1 MRRRRRRARRRW
13 RASSQ
18 RGEPVYGVNTG
29 FGKLAGVR
37 IADADLAELQRNIVL
52 SHAAGVGPATSV
64 ETTRLMMAL
73 KLASLAQGASGVRLE
88 TLRLLE
94 AMLARGLTPVVPA
107 QGSVGAS
114 GDLAPLAH
122 MAATMIGVG
131 EARFRDRVLPAA
143 DALAAAGLAPI
154 ALAPKEGLALLNG
167 TQFSTANALV
177 GLFEAEA
184 LLRAALVVGALSTD
198 AARGSDAPFDPRI
211 HALRRHRGQI
221 DVAHSLRA
229 LMAGSAI
236 RASHVHDDP
245 RVQDPYCLRC
255 QPQVMGACL
264 DLLRQAAATLDDEAN
279 GVTDNPLIFAETDE
293 ALSGGNFH
301 AEPVAFAAD
310 MIALAICEIG
320 SLAERRVAMLVDPA
334 LSGLP
339 AFLTPKPGLNSGFMI
354 AQVTAA
360 ALVSENKQRAY
371 PASVD
376 SIPTSA
382 NQEDHVS
389 MAAHGARR
397 LLPMAE
403 NAAAVIGI
411 ELLAA
416 AQACEFHRPLASSA
430 PLEAAMAR
438 LRNDVARL
446 EADRY
451 LHPDIAAATAL
462 VRGGEIVAAVG
473 DDAAAD
479 ARRSEADER
488 RARMASGRARRRAA
502 DRQHSPRRN
511 RVRRPRG
518 ALRQRLAGAARRRL
532 AHPAALRFR
541 RARSARRSSGPRCR
555 AR

>member
-1 MRRRRRRARRRW
+1 MTVELIPGAVPLDDW
-13 RASSQ
+13 RAVWRGAPVVLAAGHETSTVASAAAVARILR

-37 IADADLAELQRNIVL
+37 IAEADLVELQRNIVL

-88 TLRLLE
+88 TQRLLE

-122 MAATMIGVG
+122 LAATMIGVG
-131 EARFRDRVLPAA
+131 EARFGDRLLPAA
-143 DALAAAGLAPI
+143 EALAAAGLAPI

-221 DVAHSLRA
+221 EVAHALRA

-236 RASHVHDDP
+236 RASHLRNDP

-279 GVTDNPLIFAETDE
+279 GVSDNPLIFAETDE

-403 NAAAVIGI
+403 NASAVIGI

-438 LRNDVARL
+438 LRQDVARL
-446 EADRY
+446 EADRF

-462 VRGGEIVAAVG
+462 IRSGAIVAAIG
-473 DDAAAD
+473 DTPLPALA
-479 ARRSEADER
+479 
-488 RARMASGRARRRAA
+488 RAR
-502 DRQHSPRRN
+502 P
-511 RVRRPRG
+511 
-518 ALRQRLAGAARRRL
+518 
-532 AHPAALRFR
+532 
-541 RARSARRSSGPRCR
+541 
-555 AR
+555 